1 MKIFLS
7 YLVGTLWFITS
18 RHLSKNPDA
27 FTFFNEYELKDKND
41 WDNLIIVIY
50 FAFTTLSTVGFGDFN
65 PKSPSERLIT
75 VGILLIGV
83 ALFSYIMGQFIDI
96 LMKLQDLTANSSEE
110 SENLTKWL
118 GLLAHFNKS

>member
-1 MKIFLS
+1 MIFLS
-7 YLVGTLWFITS
+7 YLVGTLWFITT

-27 FTFFNEYELKDKND
+27 FTFFNEYELKDKKD

-96 LMKLQDLTANSSEE
+96 LMKL
-110 SENLTKWL
+110 
-118 GLLAHFNKS
+118 